1 MSTKQNILEL
11 VREYAREHLQPK
23 EFIAGKTKIP
33 ASGAV
38 LSEDDIVFITEAVL
52 QFWYTE
58 GKFCG
63 HFGRGL
69 SKHFKKPYVTLCNS
83 GSSANLLAMSALTE
97 IFPKR
102 DYIVTCATN
111 FPTAIAPIYQT
122 GHIPIYIDIVPETL
136 SPNFEQYK
144 KVMEEYKGKIAGV
157 ILPHTLGFPFDEQ
170 KFDEINEGF
179 TIIDSCDA
187 MGAEILVGEDHL
199 PAGTFS
205 DATTLSFFPAHHIT
219 TAEGGA
225 VLTNIEDIKK
235 IVDSYGSWGR
245 DCWCAPGQD
254 NTCGKR
260 FEWEWD
266 RLPKGYDHKY
276 TFSRLG
282 YNLKMTEWQAALGIS
297 QLDRLS
303 TFVETRQL
311 NYNYLHY
318 NLLIYNDYLEFISL
332 FKPNSSASPFGFPII
347 VNTNE
352 FTAQELIAHLEE
364 HKIITRRLF
373 AGNII
378 RQPGYRL
385 SRRYLDLSGS
395 DVVMYNLFWIGCH
408 PALTKEMLDYVIEV
422 FDKFFKERGL

>member
-1 MSTKQNILEL
+1 MKKLDILESA
-11 VREYAREHLQPK
+11 RIYAEEQLKPK
-23 EFIAGKTKIP
+23 KFIPGKTKIP
-33 ASGAV
+33 ASGAS
-38 LSEDDIVFITEAVL
+38 LSVDDIEHLMEAVL

-58 GKFCG
+58 GKYCAKFRRELEKQ
-63 HFGRGL
+63 F
-69 SKHFKKPYVTLCNS
+69 KHSESTLCNS
-83 GSSANLLAMSALTE
+83 GSSANLLAMSALSE
-97 IFPKR
+97 IFPCR

-136 SPNFEQYK
+136 SPNFEQYQE
-144 KVMEEYKGKIAGV
+144 VMERYGDKIAGI

-170 KFDEINEGF
+170 KFDEINKGF

-187 MGAEILVGEDHL
+187 MGAEILVGEDYL

-225 VLTNIEDIKK
+225 VLSNHENVKK
-235 IVDSYGSWGR
+235 VVDSFGSWGR

-260 FEWEWD
+260 FSWEWD

-282 YNLKMTEWQAALGIS
+282 YNLKMTEWQAALGVS
-297 QLDRLS
+297 QLEQLS
-303 TFVETRQL
+303 VFTEKRQM
-311 NYNYLHY
+311 NRKYLHD
-318 NLLIYNDYLEFISL
+318 NLVSYWEFLVFPFSDVGIS
-332 FKPNSSASPFGFPII
+332 SPFGFPIT

-364 HKIITRRLF
+364 HKIATRRVF

-378 RQPGYRL
+378 RQPGYKL
-385 SRRYLDLSGS
+385 PYKSLDLAGS
-395 DVVMYNLFWIGCH
+395 DVIMYNLFWIGCS
-408 PALTKEMLDYVIEV
+408 PNITKQMLDYVIEI
-422 FDKFFKERGL
+422 FDKFFKKRGL